1 MSIST
6 IIITDLSFTLFRL
19 SFYALPALLF
29 AALYLLVLRVKNRKW
44 ALRKAFWLFLF
55 LLYLL
60 ILADL
65 TGLFFLPISEWSTD
79 YILTPNFFPLV
90 HANLAQLALNLLLML
105 PFGFLLPL
113 VFPKTKWNFSKILL
127 LGICVPLLIE
137 MLQIFC
143 RRSWDIDDVLMNLCG
158 TLLGYG
164 IFRLLHKITP
174 AKH

>member
-65 TGLFFLPISEWSTD
+65 TGLFFPAD
-79 YILTPNFFPLV
+79 QRMV
-90 HANLAQLALNLLLML
+90 HRLYPDSKLFSAGSRQSRTVGTESSSNASIWIPAPACFSQNQMEFLQD
-105 PFGFLLPL
+105 PTFG
-113 VFPKTKWNFSKILL
+113 
-127 LGICVPLLIE
+127 
-137 MLQIFC
+137 
-143 RRSWDIDDVLMNLCG
+143 NLCASPYRNVADLLQ
-158 TLLGYG
+158 TQLGY
-164 IFRLLHKITP
+164 R
-174 AKH
+174 